1 MGRYVAA
8 TRLRNELTA
17 QGVEVHSIDSP
28 SAGTDDGASP
38 VVDLLWIELDAGWSP
53 SVLARELDRAT
64 APDVHE
70 PRLRIGG
77 DGVTVPRLVELPS
90 SPQHDEWDGSVLIT
104 GGLTALF
111 HLAGPLRIAPSRVS
125 TTLTSQRS
133 SPGKADGAQIVA
145 ESIHP
150 VRLRTLVF
158 FSSAAAVLRSAGQ
171 ANYAAANGFL
181 DGLVLRRSLH
191 TLDRA
196 EWAERLL
203 AKLRSLVAE
212 VLGDADAV
220 ESETE
225 FTDMGVDSI
234 MAIDMR
240 THAEEGLGV
249 ELSATVVLD
258 HPTPKTLS
266 EYLVEFLDGD
276 EVPEKA
282 GHGGGLA
289 HEEGR

>member
-1 MGRYVAA
+1 M
-8 TRLRNELTA
+8 
-17 QGVEVHSIDSP
+17 
-28 SAGTDDGASP
+28 
-38 VVDLLWIELDAGWSP
+38 
-53 SVLARELDRAT
+53 
-64 APDVHE
+64 
-70 PRLRIGG
+70 
-77 DGVTVPRLVELPS
+77 
-90 SPQHDEWDGSVLIT
+90 
-104 GGLTALF
+104 
-111 HLAGPLRIAPSRVS
+111 
-125 TTLTSQRS
+125 
-133 SPGKADGAQIVA
+133 
-145 ESIHP
+145 
-150 VRLRTLVF
+150 RLRTLVF